1 MELAN
6 TVDAMTSDNYKD
18 RFIAEYHQTKIR
30 YNKLHST
37 IIKMEAGTLGFEP
50 VCSLELLQKQARA
63 MGKYLHILEVR
74 AEIENI
80 DLILLL

>member
-1 MELAN
+1 MTLAN

-30 YNKLHST
+30 YEKLHNT
-37 IIKMEAGTLGFEP
+37 IVKIEADTLGFEP
-50 VCSLELLQKQARA
+50 KCSLEILQSQERI
-63 MGKYLHILEVR
+63 MRKYLTILEIR

-80 DLILLL
+80 DLTSPI